1 MKNIN
6 KIIMTCMLIFIS
18 QACSLDEEPYGFLST
33 SKFYKSEADALSA
46 LANAYDALP
55 TNEYYGRYLFYLESL
70 GTEEFT
76 LKPDAQPADHELD
89 KWNVL
94 ATNGDVEGVFFNAY
108 MGINRCNMTLMHVP
122 GISMSE
128 AVKNEVL
135 GEAYFLR
142 ALHYFNLVR
151 LFGSVPLRTKPVV
164 GADEIPAAPAPVED
178 IYALIEQDLLKA
190 EEMTDEAIRD
200 GRANKVAA
208 QELLS
213 KVYLQIASATAS
225 GVDLYDFTSDVDGYY
240 QKAATYAQK
249 VLNNAAGYSFWTG
262 DLKAL
267 WDVDNQIGNEFI
279 FSVAYHR
286 EGAISEGDFSK
297 FSMLQ
302 VPYVNG
308 TRIKLGPDFGVEIPD
323 GWSHMQTEIPF
334 FNSFDNADKRKTELI
349 VSHVKVGNTDYTFPG
364 ALAYPFTRKYI
375 DKNQV
380 GDQTSHYVPV
390 IRFSDIALVYAE
402 AVGPTTEG
410 YEWVNKIRS
419 RAGLGDL
426 TPALSADAFR
436 DSIIRERSF
445 ELAFEGSRLFDL
457 RRTKKIDEVLNG
469 VYNKNINASQAY
481 YYPIPQA
488 EKDNNPL
495 ID

>member
-1 MKNIN
+1 MKYIN
-6 KIIMTCMLIFIS
+6 KIFLLSCVLVVV

-33 SKFYKSEADALSA
+33 DKFYKSESDAISA
-46 LANAYDALP
+46 LANCYDALP

-89 KWNVL
+89 DWNVL

-108 MGINRCNMTLMHVP
+108 MGINRCNMALKHVP
-122 GISMSE
+122 AINMNE
-128 AVKNEVL
+128 DVKNEVI
-135 GEAYFLR
+135 GEAHFLR

-151 LFGSVPLRTKPVV
+151 LFGPVPLRKDPVV
-164 GADEIPAAPAPVED
+164 DASSIPAPLAPMAD
-178 IYALIEQDLLKA
+178 IYALIEEDLLNA
-190 EEMTDEAIRD
+190 ETMTDNSIRD

-208 QELLS
+208 QALLA
-213 KVYLQIASATAS
+213 KVYLQMASAKATN
-225 GVDLYDFTSDVDGYY
+225 VDKYDFVTSADEYY

-249 VLNNAAGYSFWTG
+249 VLTNNAGYALWT
-262 DLKAL
+262 DDIKAL
-267 WDVDNQIGNEFI
+267 WDVDNQVGNEFI
-279 FSVAYHR
+279 FSVSFHR
-286 EGAISEGDFSK
+286 EGAISEGDYSK

-308 TRIKLGPDFGVEIPD
+308 TKIKLGPDFTVEIPD

-334 FNSFDNADKRKTELI
+334 YNNFDPSDKRRSELI
-349 VSHVKVGNTDYTFPG
+349 VSTVKIGNTDYNYPG
-364 ALAYPFTRKYI
+364 GLQYPFTRKYI

-380 GDQTSHYVPV
+380 GDQTSHYISV

-402 AVGPTTEG
+402 ALGSTTDA
-410 YEWVNKIRS
+410 YNWVNQIRS
-419 RAGLGDL
+419 RAGLSDL
-426 TPALSADAFR
+426 TPGLSDADFR
-436 DSIIRERSF
+436 NAIIEERSY
-445 ELAFEGSRLFDL
+445 ELAFEGTRLFDL

-469 VYNKNINASQAY
+469 LYNKGINAEEAY